1 MKHKISVSIVL
12 CTVPDAKTAQKIA
25 AALVEQRLAA
35 CVKLLDNV
43 TSVYRWQG
51 KVEQENECQL
61 LIKTAADKVSQAY
74 ALMVSMHPYDEPE
87 WVEVPQVSG
96 SSSYLTW
103 VLDQTRS

>member
-1 MKHKISVSIVL
+1 MEHEMSVSIVF
-12 CTVPDAKTAQKIA
+12 CTVPDTQTAQKIA
-25 AALVEQRLAA
+25 SALVEQRLAA

-43 TSVYRWQG
+43 TSVYRWQDN
-51 KVEQENECQL
+51 VEQDNECQL

-74 ALMVSMHPYDEPE
+74 ALVVSMHPYDEPE

-103 VLDQTRS
+103 VLDQTRT